1 MSVQLYNGWYVA
13 TPYSDIGRSSGESSQ
28 YQIYNAEKIYN
39 IFIAEGWTVNAI
51 SAMIGN
57 MNYESNLNPARV
69 YHVGGFPHQGA
80 SLSDIG
86 NDQAIHHPDEAYGLV
101 QWKGRGEV
109 DPDNNQLVGYAIRYN
124 TEWYDGDIQIQRLLW
139 EYHDNKKFHP
149 QTIDGVYWTWDKFV
163 SSTETPEKL
172 AIIWMKCYEGTD
184 SVRNVRR
191 ENARKWYDYFTGSP
205 GPEPPTPPEPPEPP
219 PEPDP
224 PDEDWVMGEDLAYW
238 ADHDINPES
247 TGIPIPYSQMN
258 DAEFVSEAWGYV
270 PVVNDNQWYLE
281 NNAEAIW
288 TSQSTYPTDE
298 PLNERPPCPQ
308 IWYKETI
315 ADHIT
320 NYGTLPVGALIFK
333 RSNNTMVQVGI
344 YMGNGM
350 MMTSDQAHGVHK
362 GRFIES
368 YWTHF
373 GFICWVMPVEFKP
386 GPVEPLTPVEILTLW
401 YNSKRKDVRKNVKRS
416 F

>member
-109 DPDNNQLVGYAIRYN
+109 DPANNQLVGYAIRYN

-149 QTIDGVYWTWDKFV
+149 KTIDGVLWTWDKFV
-163 SSTETPEKL
+163 SSTESPETL
-172 AIIWMKCYEGTD
+172 AMVWMHCYEGTD

-191 ENARKWYDYFTGSP
+191 ANARKWYDYFEGSP

-224 PDEDWVMGEDLAYW
+224 PDEDWVMGEDLAMW
-238 ADHDINPES
+238 ADQNINPEN

-288 TSQSTYPTDE
+288 TSQTTYPTDD
-298 PLNERPPCPQ
+298 PLDESPPCPQ
-308 IWYKETI
+308 IWYKESI
-315 ADHIT
+315 VDHLA

-333 RSNNTMVQVGI
+333 RSDNTMVQVGI

-350 MMTSDQAHGVHK
+350 MMTSDQAHGVYK

-373 GFICWVMPVEFKP
+373 GFICWVMPVEFYP
-386 GPVEPLTPVEILTLW
+386 GPVEPLTAVEIITLC
-401 YNSKRKDVRKNVKRS
+401 YNRNRKDVNKNVKRS
-416 F
+416 I